1 MSRSSTTQITIQS
14 DPDGTGPAGS
24 NLRWEA
30 GSGTSVR
37 ASITITPNQQVN
49 QIQTFVRQVGT
60 NDAFAFYVDGVKV
73 GTVTPPS
80 GGAWDLR
87 TIDLASPIAP
97 GSHQL
102 QIGPNATLANR
113 ANVDWFELHNTGSTP
128 SPAQCGDGVD
138 NDGDGQIDLS
148 DPGCTSSTDTDETNP
163 PTTPPAQCGDGVD
176 NDGDGQIDL
185 SDPGCTSSTDTDETN
200 STPPPTGTIVGSR
213 LQAESMTES
222 SSSISVQSD
231 PDGSGPAGR
240 NLRWASGA
248 TVSARASQSITVPTG
263 SAVNQIQLFTR
274 QASGEYVCLQWLR
287 PMSMKPHYVMRA
299 KLSRMPMHSTCKGA
313 SGKSGASISMIEQHP
328 VH

>member
-80 GGAWDLR
+80 GGAWGLR

-128 SPAQCGDGVD
+128 S
-138 NDGDGQIDLS
+138 
-148 DPGCTSSTDTDETNP
+148 
-163 PTTPPAQCGDGVD
+163 PAQCGDGVD